1 MASKLYCSKR
11 GGVALFLAGLLQWS
25 LVSTLAPAP
34 AFAQRAYPATSS
46 KASIAQTGQ
55 TIQSYGRAVK
65 SGLEAHDKSPL
76 NNRMPLILI
85 HGIGASA
92 STEFNWERFLDF
104 TKKDKALMG
113 RYKIYLYHY
122 DSSRSV
128 PAISQNLQQT
138 LKNFIQLLGH
148 KPIKIVAYSEGG
160 LLTRNAVQDPYLD
173 QYIDEVITIATP
185 FHGSPLA
192 NPEWIR
198 QQVKTESRVSL
209 LRMSQRLAYN
219 ITGRLYPSFKEDFE
233 WDNFDGA
240 IPSEQ
245 YAAHHKKTTP
255 TDYAL
260 AHKQRFVTYGS
271 YFGIEVDPAI
281 LQHQLGVKTKLP
293 KEKLIFANLFRRN
306 VLFSVVRHNIAK
318 LPLAIIPII
327 KPDSKVRTTPLPTPE
342 ITPPLVQATLQE
354 SDSTVKIAHAL
365 LPISSMETELLSL
378 PDGPVVFEP
387 GNTAK
392 PSGQLAQASA
402 LIATAQ
408 IRQVQTLQQQ
418 APASVP
424 VVSMMMFNDGISP
437 ISSTL
442 WLGRYMPVSNGA
454 AVSVEKLWDT
464 LRKLKGNHNTR
475 LFAGMDHRNWMD
487 GTTRTGES
495 EIQDLLNPDE
505 PPRTIFA
512 WIVYDLMS

>member
-1 MASKLYCSKR
+1 MALLLT
-11 GGVALFLAGLLQWS
+11 ALCQWS
-25 LVSTLAPAP
+25 LISCWATPLS
-34 AFAQRAYPATSS
+34 FAQHTYPATGSG
-46 KASIAQTGQ
+46 ASILQTSQ
-55 TIQSYGRAVK
+55 TVQFFAKAVK

-76 NNRMPLILI
+76 GNRTPLVLI

-92 STEFNWERFLDF
+92 STEFNWEHFLDF
-104 TKKDKALMG
+104 TEKDKALMG

-138 LKNFIQLLGH
+138 LKSFIQLLGD

-160 LLTRNAVQDPYLD
+160 LLTRNALQDPYLD
-173 QYIDEVITIATP
+173 QHIDEVITIATP

-198 QQVKTESRVSL
+198 QQVKTESPFSL
-209 LRMSQRLAYN
+209 LRMGQRLAYK
-219 ITGRLYPSFKEDFE
+219 ITGRLYPSFKEDFR

-240 IPSEQ
+240 IPDNLYQANNKSL
-245 YAAHHKKTTP
+245 AP

-260 AHKQRFVTYGS
+260 AHKQKFVTYGS

-281 LQHQLGVKTKLP
+281 LENQLGIKTELP

-318 LPLAIIPII
+318 LPLAI
-327 KPDSKVRTTPLPTPE
+327 R
-342 ITPPLVQATLQE
+342 PLVKTDTLAKTQPSPIQE
-354 SDSTVKIAHAL
+354 EKALVELNRKEPDNTLNTENAL
-365 LPISSMETELLSL
+365 LAIASNAESMTPGL
-378 PDGPVVFEP
+378 PDGSVTLDLETLPRTPSEQLTQSNALMAT
-387 GNTAK
+387 GDARLLQEK
-392 PSGQLAQASA
+392 PLA
-402 LIATAQ
+402 T
-408 IRQVQTLQQQ
+408 T
-418 APASVP
+418 P
-424 VVSMMMFNDGISP
+424 VSMMMFNDGISP

-454 AVSVEKLWDT
+454 AVSVEKLWAA
-464 LRKLKGNHNTR
+464 LRKLKGNQNTR

-505 PPRTIFA
+505 PPRSIFA

>member
-1 MASKLYCSKR
+1 M
-11 GGVALFLAGLLQWS
+11 
-25 LVSTLAPAP
+25 LVSGASAP
-34 AFAQRAYPATSS
+34 AFAQHAYPATGSGT
-46 KASIAQTGQ
+46 SIIQTSN
-55 TIQSYGRAVK
+55 TVQSFGKAVK

-76 NNRMPLILI
+76 GDRTPLVLI

-138 LKNFIQLLGH
+138 LTSFIQLLGD
-148 KPIKIVAYSEGG
+148 KSIKIVAYSEGG
-160 LLTRNAVQDPYLD
+160 LLTRNALQDPYLD
-173 QYIDEVITIATP
+173 QHIEEVITIATP

-198 QQVKTESRVSL
+198 QQVKTESPFSL
-209 LRMSQRLAYN
+209 LRMGQRLAYN
-219 ITGRLYPSFKEDFE
+219 ITGRLYPSFKEDFR

-240 IPSEQ
+240 IPGDQ
-245 YAAHHKKTTP
+245 YNANNRNIAP

-260 AHKQRFVTYGS
+260 AHKQKFVTYGS

-281 LQHQLGVKTKLP
+281 LETQLGIKAELP
-293 KEKLIFANLFRRN
+293 REKLIFANLFRRN

-318 LPLAIIPII
+318 LPLAILPRV
-327 KPDSKVRTTPLPTPE
+327 KPDAVTKTHPSPIQDEAAQLEQTRKDPDKGFNTQNVMLAIASSPETMTP
-342 ITPPLVQATLQE
+342 
-354 SDSTVKIAHAL
+354 
-365 LPISSMETELLSL
+365 SL
-378 PDGPVVFEP
+378 PDGTVTLELEP
-387 GNTAK
+387 LANK
-392 PSGQLAQASA
+392 PSEQLAQANA
-402 LIATAQ
+402 LMATGDVRLIQEKPLA
-408 IRQVQTLQQQ
+408 TT
-418 APASVP
+418 P
-424 VVSMMMFNDGISP
+424 VSMMMFNDGISP

-454 AVSVEKLWDT
+454 AVSVEKLWAA
-464 LRKLKGNHNTR
+464 LRKLKGNQNTR

-495 EIQDLLNPDE
+495 EIKDLLNPNE
-505 PPRTIFA
+505 PPRSIFA

>member
-1 MASKLYCSKR
+1 MVRKLYYYNRRC
-11 GGVALFLAGLLQWS
+11 VALLLIALYQWM
-25 LVSTLAPAP
+25 LVSTGASSP
-34 AFAQRAYPATSS
+34 AFAQRAYPATGSG
-46 KASIAQTGQ
+46 ASIAQTSQ
-55 TIQSYGRAVK
+55 TVQFFGKAVK

-76 NNRMPLILI
+76 ANRTPLVLI

-104 TKKDKALMG
+104 TEKDKALMG

-138 LKNFIQLLGH
+138 LTGFIQLLGD

-160 LLTRNAVQDPYLD
+160 LLTRNALQDPYLD
-173 QYIDEVITIATP
+173 QHIDEVITIATP

-198 QQVKTESRVSL
+198 QQVKTESRFSL
-209 LRMSQRLAYN
+209 LRMGQRLAYN
-219 ITGRLYPSFKEDFE
+219 ITGRLYPSFKEDFR

-240 IPSEQ
+240 IPGDQ
-245 YAAHHKKTTP
+245 YKATNKSIAP

-260 AHKQRFVTYGS
+260 AHKQKFVTYGS

-281 LQHQLGVKTKLP
+281 LENQLGVKTELP

-318 LPLAIIPII
+318 LPLAILPRI
-327 KPDSKVRTTPLPTPE
+327 KPDAIAKTSPSQTQEETAQLE
-342 ITPPLVQATLQE
+342 QTLKE
-354 SDSTVKIAHAL
+354 PDKNLNTENTLLALASSSTDAMI
-365 LPISSMETELLSL
+365 PSL
-378 PDGPVVFEP
+378 PDGAVMLELAPM
-387 GNTAK
+387 TKK
-392 PSGQLAQASA
+392 PSEQLAQSNA
-402 LIATAQ
+402 LMATADLSIIQ
-408 IRQVQTLQQQ
+408 EKPLATT
-418 APASVP
+418 P
-424 VVSMMMFNDGISP
+424 VSMMMFNDGISP

-454 AVSVEKLWDT
+454 AVSVEKLWDA
-464 LRKLKGNHNTR
+464 LRKLKGNQNTR

-495 EIQDLLNPDE
+495 EIRDLLNPDE